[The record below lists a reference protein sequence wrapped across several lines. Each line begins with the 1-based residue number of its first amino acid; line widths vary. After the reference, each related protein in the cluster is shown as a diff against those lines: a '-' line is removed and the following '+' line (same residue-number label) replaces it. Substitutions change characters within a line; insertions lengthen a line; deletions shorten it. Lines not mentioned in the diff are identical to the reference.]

1 VNGTNCKAGADIC
14 ATEAWDYETGSSSI
28 VIAVIDSGVAY
39 DHPDLNANTW
49 TNGDETPGNGTDDD
63 DNGYIDDVHGWD
75 FVNEDNNPSDY
86 SRDLYGDGHGTHVA
100 GIIAAQGNNGAG
112 ISGVMQNASIMPL
125 QIFDLF
131 QAGSFLEGII
141 QAINIILAIE
151 YAADNGAKVI
161 NCSFG
166 GSGYSQFQYDAI
178 EYANQKGVLIVA
190 AAGNETNNNDTNP
203 TYPAGYNLPNII
215 SVAATEEVDEL
226 ASYSNYGVLSVDVAA
241 PGGSAAVPNIYSTTP
256 PERVILFQDDFESG
270 GNKWVT
276 GGIYESW
283 SIAYDSFFGSNVV
296 KDSFG
301 LYHENEYSYLETAEQ
316 IDAEN
321 CRGLYLELKIDYSLE
336 DNYDFLYIQGSTDG
350 VNYETGYYATGD
362 SGGVNQF
369 RDWEGEL
376 ELGKFYLRF
385 LLTTDYLLNYDGVYL
400 DDILLTGIPW
410 EFKGNEYDFKSGT
423 SMAAPVVSGIAGLIW
438 SHKPNLTHL
447 EVKNAILQSVDS
459 LNSLQGK
466 VLTGGR
472 VNAYTSLLYVK
483 QGDDADGDG
492 VPDIQDA
499 FPNDPSEWLDTDSD
513 GTGNNSDPDDD
524 DDGMPDTWEDQYGLN
539 SLVNDASVDSD
550 NDGYTNLQE
559 YQAGTDPSNP
569 NSKPKPKA
577 MPWIPLLLE

>member
-1 VNGTNCKAGADIC
+1 MNGTNCKAGADIC